1 MTKEI
6 PEQRITITKQLK
18 DSGFQG
24 FSRPVAVLRSLRK
37 RYPYPD
43 SEAEHRTNIR
53 NLMQGPDA
61 ALASGL

>member
-6 PEQRITITKQLK
+6 QEQRITITKQLK

-24 FSRPVAVLRSLRK
+24 FSRPMAGLRPLHK
-37 RYPYPD
+37 KNLYPD
-43 SEAEHRTNIR
+43 SETEHRTIIR

-61 ALASGL
+61 ALPCGL